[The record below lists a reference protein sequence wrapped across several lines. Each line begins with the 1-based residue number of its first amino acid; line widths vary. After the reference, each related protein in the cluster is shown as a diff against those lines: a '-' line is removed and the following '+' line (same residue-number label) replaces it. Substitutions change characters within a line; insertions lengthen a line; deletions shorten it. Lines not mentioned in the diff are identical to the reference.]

1 MIEGYQPNEG
11 NTLKEMKLTLVTVH
25 VAVGGDGAVKPH

>member
-11 NTLKEMKLTLVTVH
+11 NMLKEMKLTLVAVH